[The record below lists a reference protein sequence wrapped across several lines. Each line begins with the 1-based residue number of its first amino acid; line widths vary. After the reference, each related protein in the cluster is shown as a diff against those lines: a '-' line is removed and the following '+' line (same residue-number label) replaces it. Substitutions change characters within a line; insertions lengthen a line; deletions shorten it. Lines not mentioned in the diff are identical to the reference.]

1 MMLAI
6 FATLSLALITA
17 YRGRR
22 RCAACLALACLGLSI
37 ALFLFEIPYAV
48 AAGATGCG
56 PAGLVARP
64 FMSTATG
71 DRLPATLNDLFQF
84 AMMAIIAAILTTAM
98 VLQYYGGE
106 IPCPLCL
113 LQRVA
118 MFGVCFGII
127 LHFRHGYSARHDGI
141 SMLSALLLLIISA
154 RQTLLDIAP
163 RPGHGYIGSAVFGL
177 HMPVWSVII
186 ALAILLA
193 FALKFAVLGGDDLRD
208 SQPSPM
214 LCRLGRLLGLYMIA
228 LCLIN
233 LVSVLLQCGAGA
245 CHTNAYRLLGG

>member
-1 MMLAI
+1 
-6 FATLSLALITA
+6 
-17 YRGRR
+17 
-22 RCAACLALACLGLSI
+22 
-37 ALFLFEIPYAV
+37 
-48 AAGATGCG
+48 
-56 PAGLVARP
+56 
-64 FMSTATG
+64 MSTATG
-71 DRLPATLNDLFQF
+71 ARLPATLNDLFQF
-84 AMMAIIAAILTTAM
+84 TMMATMAAILTTAM

-113 LQRVA
+113 LQRAA

-154 RQTLLDIAP
+154 RQTLLDITP
-163 RPGHGYIGSAVFGL
+163 RPGHSYIGSAILGL

-186 ALAILLA
+186 AAAILFA
-193 FALKFAVLGGDDLRD
+193 FAVKFVILGGEFPRE
-208 SQPSPM
+208 PSPA
-214 LCRLGRLLGLYMIA
+214 LGRLARLLGFYVVA

-245 CHTNAYRLLGG
+245 CHTNSYRLLGDS